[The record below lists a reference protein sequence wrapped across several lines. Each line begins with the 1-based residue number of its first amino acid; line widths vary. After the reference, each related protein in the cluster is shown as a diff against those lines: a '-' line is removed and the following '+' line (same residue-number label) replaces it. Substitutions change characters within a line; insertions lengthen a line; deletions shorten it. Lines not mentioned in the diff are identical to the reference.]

1 MRPEPTFAHPDRG
14 RGFVYVLIG
23 WLLVTAASGIFPAPG
38 TCRAENGNPVID
50 TIDIRIAGSPEN
62 AGKMAQIARQ
72 LISLRQGERF
82 SDNRFSAS
90 VSALRDS
97 GLFAEIDIP
106 DPDWSKDRVNLV
118 FRLEPYARIKS
129 IRIHGGFP
137 LLEREIRNAMS
148 IEAGDAC
155 VPEKISGQ
163 KQNIEFLFP
172 EEGYFRPRVALP
184 THKDPDDGH
193 CIVDV
198 RINRGPFYR
207 VEAVRFRGDRQFASA
222 RLKMRLDTWQAS
234 LLFGGASRFVERDLE
249 QDVKTL
255 RRFYRGKGYAE
266 VEIETDVEKDPKTGA
281 VRIHFN
287 ISEGP
292 RYRVSF
298 KGNAAFWGFTLK
310 KDLVLFTEG
319 NQNDFGL
326 RKSIRNIK
334 RRYREAG
341 YLDAQVRAEETG
353 PGEKA
358 DKPVKA
364 VSIKIREGPQYI
376 VDSVSISGNLAF
388 DTETIRAQM
397 LTAPPAFFHKGAYV
411 PETLEEDIR
420 AIQALYLQSG
430 YRSATVEK
438 TVKKQ
443 QDADGQEVIPVSVQ
457 LRIHKGVQTM
467 VRGISIKGETPIP
480 EKRATK
486 RFELKTGD
494 PFVQEQVKTDQN
506 ALAAAVSE
514 QGYPH
519 VSVDPRV
526 SISEDQT
533 EARITYRVDPGP
545 KVEMGEVF
553 FAGNFHTRFRTL
565 DREVQIAPGEP
576 FSLSEMLETQRRIR
590 SLEAVDTARFET
602 FGLEEKA
609 GRVNMLADL
618 REIRPY
624 YLELAS
630 GYDTRRLFYIQTAAG
645 NRNLLGL
652 NKELRFSLEW
662 SQIGYRA
669 DLDFREPRFLGTQIS
684 AGTNLYTEKRE
695 EINQNFGTRTYG
707 VSQGFSRPLTSR
719 LNTSL
724 NFRYES
730 RDQYRT
736 DNEPVPADEA
746 DEYRART
753 IVAVSPGL
761 DYNST
766 DSFVRPSKGIRA
778 SATVDASRGLDNS
791 LDDFLKYRLDA
802 RYYYSPFKRLTLAF
816 RGRLGYIDPYGEN
829 ERVPEDQLFFLGG
842 TADVRGFS
850 ENKLRFDENGD
861 PVGGRTS
868 MLASAE
874 ARYDMGMNFELAA
887 FYDTGAIRE
896 PLTDAGSDDLRA
908 AAGLALRYIT
918 PIGPIG
924 GMYGWKLDR
933 RPGESPGAFH
943 FSIGYTF

>member
-1 MRPEPTFAHPDRG
+1 MRPGSTFAHQERD
-14 RGFVYVLIG
+14 RGFVYALIG
-23 WLLVTAASGIFPAPG
+23 WLLITAASGIFAAPG
-38 TCRAENGNPVID
+38 TCRAENGNPVIE
-50 TIDIRIAGSPEN
+50 TIDIRIVGDPEN
-62 AGKMAQIARQ
+62 AEKIAQIAHR

-82 SDNRFSAS
+82 SDERFSRS
-90 VSALRDS
+90 VAALRDS

-106 DPDWSKDRVNLV
+106 DPDWSKDRIHLV
-118 FRLEPYARIKS
+118 FRLKAYARIKS

-155 VPEKISGQ
+155 MPEKISAQ
-163 KQNIEFLFP
+163 KQNIESLFS
-172 EEGYFRPRVALP
+172 EEGYIRPRVSVSVQRDS
-184 THKDPDDGH
+184 KDGH

-198 RINRGPFYR
+198 KIDRGPFYR
-207 VEAVRFRGDRQFASA
+207 VEAARFQGNRQFSSA
-222 RLKMRLDTWQAS
+222 RLKMRLDTWQSS
-234 LLFGGASRFVERDLE
+234 LLFGGASRFVERNLE

-255 RRFYRGKGYAE
+255 RQFYRGKGYAE
-266 VEIETDVEKDPKTGA
+266 VEIETDVGKDPDTGA
-281 VRIHFN
+281 VRIRFN

-298 KGNAAFWGFTLK
+298 KGNEAFWDFTLK

-341 YLDAQVRAEETG
+341 YLDAQVRAGETG
-353 PGEKA
+353 PEKT
-358 DKPVKA
+358 DKPVKK
-364 VSIKIREGPQYI
+364 VRIEIREGPQYL
-376 VDSVSISGNLAF
+376 VDSVSISGNRAF
-388 DTETIRAQM
+388 DEETIRAQM
-397 LTAPPAFFHKGAYV
+397 LTAPPGVFHKGAFV
-411 PETLEEDIR
+411 PEILEEDMR
-420 AIQALYLQSG
+420 AIKALYLQSG
-430 YRSATVEK
+430 YRNASAEK
-438 TVKKQ
+438 TVNKQ
-443 QDADGQEVIPVSVQ
+443 QADGKPEVIPVSVQ
-457 LRIHKGVQTM
+457 VRIHEGAQTK
-467 VRGISIKGETPIP
+467 VRDISIKGELPISK
-480 EKRATK
+480 KRATAK
-486 RFELKTGD
+486 LEMQAGD
-494 PFVQEQVKTDQN
+494 PFVQKQVKNDQN
-506 ALAAAVSE
+506 ALAAAISE

-526 SISEDQT
+526 SISGDQT
-533 EARITYRVDPGP
+533 AARITYRVDPGP
-545 KVEMGEVF
+545 KVETGEVF
-553 FAGNFHTRFRTL
+553 FAGNFHTR
-565 DREVQIAPGEP
+565 DRILERAVKTTPGEP
-576 FSLSEMLETQRRIR
+576 FSLARMLETQRSIR
-590 SLEAVDTARFET
+590 SIEAVDTARFET

-609 GRVNMLADL
+609 GRVDMLAEL

-684 AGTNLYTEKRE
+684 ATTNLYTEKRE
-695 EINQNFGTRTYG
+695 EINQNFGTRSYG
-707 VSQGFSRPLTSR
+707 VSQGFSRQLTSR
-719 LNTSL
+719 LNSSL

-730 RDQYRT
+730 RDQFRT
-736 DNEPVPADEA
+736 DNDPVPAEEV
-746 DEYRART
+746 DEYRTRT
-753 IVAVSPGL
+753 IVAVTPGL

-766 DSFVRPSKGIRA
+766 DSFVRPTRGIRA
-778 SATVDASRGLDNS
+778 SATVDASRGLDNA

-802 RYYYSPFKRLTLAF
+802 RYYYSPLKRLTLAF
-816 RGRLGYIDPYGEN
+816 RGRLGYIDPYGGN

-868 MLASAE
+868 ILASAE
-874 ARYDMGMNFELAA
+874 ARYDIGMNFELAA

-896 PLTDAGSDDLRA
+896 ALTDAGSDDLRA

-933 RPGESPGAFH
+933 RPGESSGAFH